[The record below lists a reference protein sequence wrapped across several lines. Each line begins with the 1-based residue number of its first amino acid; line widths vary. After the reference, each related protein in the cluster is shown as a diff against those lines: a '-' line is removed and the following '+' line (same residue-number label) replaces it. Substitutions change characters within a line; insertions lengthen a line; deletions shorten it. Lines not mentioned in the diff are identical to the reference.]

1 MPNERKHVKSIAGD
15 SRPSDIFKPHL
26 MGVELFEDMDELF
39 REARRAASGEDDDEV
54 TRSWKKFEGQR
65 AVAIITPGRLTM
77 FSSCPEP
84 NTMPEEII
92 AQERLMM
99 PPDPPLK
106 ISVISYTF
114 IEALTTGIDK
124 AIPFRGFLISWAY
137 LGHSVI
143 VFEGHPSAFESGVRD
158 CDVLFVD
165 SGMRPFIP
173 LNWIDVASRVMNEG
187 ARIFVHD
194 RATYTLS
201 QITTKPDAAQSN
213 ARAEAHYAEF
223 LLRLLM
229 RTTRSSIEITSGT
242 MVPDLAELIIDSTDR
257 EWLSKSFSIERE
269 KLSADSVI
277 DILLQKAGWRWYTP
291 FKTSGVLKTPP
302 AVRLP
307 DGRIR
312 YWHFNL
318 TLRKDSVGRRQLEIE
333 R

>member
-1 MPNERKHVKSIAGD
+1 MPNERKHLKSIEGD
-15 SRPSDIFKPHL
+15 PRPSDIFKPHM
-26 MGVELFEDMDELF
+26 MGVELFEDMEEVF
-39 REARRAASGEDDDEV
+39 REARRAAFGEDDDEV
-54 TRSWKKFEGQR
+54 TRSWKTIEGQR

-77 FSSCPEP
+77 FSPCPEP
-84 NTMPEEII
+84 NSIPEEVI
-92 AQERLMM
+92 AQERMMM

-114 IEALTTGIDK
+114 IEALATEIDK

-165 SGMRPFIP
+165 SGMLPFIQ

-201 QITTKPDAAQSN
+201 QITIKPDAAQSK
-213 ARAEAHYAEF
+213 ARAEAQYAEL

-229 RTTRSSIEITSGT
+229 RATRSSIEITSGT
-242 MVPDLAELIIDSTDR
+242 MVPDLAELIIDPTDR
-257 EWLSKSFSIERE
+257 EWLSKSFSIEPE
-269 KLSADSVI
+269 KLNADSII
-277 DILLQKAGWRWYTP
+277 DHFLQRTGWRWYTP
-291 FKTSGVLKTPP
+291 FKTKGVLGSPVTTS
-302 AVRLP
+302 
-307 DGRIR
+307 DGRTKD
-312 YWHFNL
+312 WHFNL
-318 TLRKDSVGRRQLEIE
+318 TLRKDSAGRRQLEIE